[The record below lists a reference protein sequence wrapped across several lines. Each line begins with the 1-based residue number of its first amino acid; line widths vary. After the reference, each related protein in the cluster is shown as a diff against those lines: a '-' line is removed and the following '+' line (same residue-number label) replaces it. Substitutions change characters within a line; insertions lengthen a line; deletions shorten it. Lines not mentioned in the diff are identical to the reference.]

1 MRKRT
6 GAVLAVLLWVT
17 ATLALGQDNTS
28 TDVSA
33 ERQEIELLK
42 RKLEEL
48 DQRLRI
54 AERKNEL
61 KAEDDAVKVKAGVSL
76 DAVAKKVDGIE
87 NKVKGF
93 GPFAFS
99 GDLRLRH
106 ESFFGSGPVNGAEP
120 ATRNRERY
128 RLRFNVTAKL
138 NDEISG
144 GFSLA
149 SGDLGDTIST
159 NNTETGFFT
168 RKPFSID
175 RAYASYKPKFFKP
188 LSATA
193 GKFGYT
199 WYRTELTFDNDINVE
214 GSSQQVSWDW
224 KDKPLSHFAVI
235 GFELPLLEVTGGSD
249 SAIFGEQVQTGWNLG
264 PRVKAIADVAY
275 YDYKNPN
282 TIAQNQTNGN
292 GFAAQGTATGQ
303 GGTFGFSAATL
314 TNSFGVINGAR
325 QFGSKF
331 GILDTIFQLDFDT
344 GLKRFPLT
352 TLFNF
357 ADNTRACENVAAF
370 VSAGATL
377 TIPCNARDRQGYWA
391 EAQFGQTKI
400 KGDWRFGYTFARIER
415 EAVVSAFNASDIRQP
430 TNVAQHRVEAAYQ
443 AYSNVTLNLTTFIG
457 RQLITAQT
465 PTEERWLKRLQLD
478 FNYKF

>member
-1 MRKRT
+1 MKRT
-6 GAVLAVLLWVT
+6 SLVVAVLLL
-17 ATLALGQDNTS
+17 ASAIFALGQNAAS
-28 TDVSA
+28 EISA

-42 RKLEEL
+42 QKLAEL

-54 AERKNEL
+54 AERKSEL
-61 KAEDDAVKVKAGVSL
+61 KAEEDATKAKSGVSL
-76 DAVAKKVDGIE
+76 DAVAKKEDALE
-87 NKVKGF
+87 NKIKGF
-93 GPFAFS
+93 GPFSFS

-106 ESFFGSGPVNGAEP
+106 ESLFGGGPANGAEP

-128 RLRFNVTAKL
+128 RVRFNVTAKL

-149 SGDLGDTIST
+149 SGDLGDPIST

-168 RKPFSID
+168 RKQFSID
-175 RAYASYKPKFFKP
+175 RAYATYKPKFFKP
-188 LSATA
+188 FNVTA

-224 KDKPLSHFAVI
+224 KDKPFSHFAII
-235 GFELPLLEVTGGSD
+235 GFELPLWEVSNGPD

-264 PRVKAIADVAY
+264 PRVKAIADIAY

-292 GFAAQGTATGQ
+292 GFASQGTATGQ
-303 GGTFGFSAATL
+303 GGTFGFSAANL
-314 TNSFGVINGAR
+314 TNSFGVIAGAR

-331 GILDTIFQLDFDT
+331 GILDSIFELDFDT
-344 GLKRFPLT
+344 GIKRFPLT
-352 TLFNF
+352 TIFNF

-370 VSAGATL
+370 VAAGVS
-377 TIPCNARDRQGYWA
+377 ISCNARDRQGYWA
-391 EAQFGQTKI
+391 EAQFGQTNV
-400 KGDWRFGYTFARIER
+400 KGDWRFGYTFTRIER
-415 EAVVSAFNASDIRQP
+415 EAVVSAFDASDIRQP
-430 TNVAQHRVEAAYQ
+430 TNVAQNRIEAAYQ
-443 AYSNVTLNLTTFIG
+443 AYPNVTLALTTFVG
-457 RQLITAQT
+457 RQLVTAQT
-465 PTEERWLKRLQLD
+465 SVEERSVKRMQFD

>member
-6 GAVLAVLLWVT
+6 GIMLVVLLLAA
-17 ATLALGQDNTS
+17 ATFALGQDNAS
-28 TDVSA
+28 EISA

-42 RKLEEL
+42 QKIAEL

-61 KAEDDAVKVKAGVSL
+61 KAEDDAAKAKAGVSL
-76 DAVAKKVDGIE
+76 DAVAKKEDALE
-87 NKVKGF
+87 NKIKGL
-93 GPFAFS
+93 GPLSFS

-106 ESFFGSGPVNGAEP
+106 ESLFGSGPVNGPEP

-128 RLRFNVTAKL
+128 RLRFNVNAKL

-149 SGDLGDTIST
+149 SGDTGDPIST
-159 NNTETGFFT
+159 NSTTTGFFT
-168 RKPFSID
+168 RKPFSVD
-175 RAYASYKPKFFKP
+175 KAFATYKPKFFKP
-188 LSATA
+188 FSVTA

-214 GSSQQVSWDW
+214 GGSQQVSWDW
-224 KDKPLSHFAVI
+224 KDQFLSHFAVI
-235 GFELPLLEVTGGSD
+235 GFELPLFEASGGPDSD
-249 SAIFGEQVQTGWNLG
+249 IFGGQVQTGWNLG
-264 PRVKAIADVAY
+264 PRIKATADAAY
-275 YDYKNPN
+275 YDYRNPN

-292 GFAAQGTATGQ
+292 GYATQGTSTGQ
-303 GGTFGFSAATL
+303 GGTYGFSAATL

-370 VSAGATL
+370 VAAGVA
-377 TIPCNARDRQGYWA
+377 ISCDPRDRQGYWA
-391 EAQFGQTKI
+391 EAQFGQTRNQ
-400 KGDWRFGYTFARIER
+400 GDWRFGYTFARIER
-415 EAVVSAFNASDIRQP
+415 EAIVSAFAASDTRQG
-430 TNVAQHRVEAAYQ
+430 TNVTQHRIEAAYQ
-443 AYSNVTLNLTTFIG
+443 AYPNVTLNLTTFIG

-465 PTEERWLKRLQLD
+465 PVEERWLKRLQLD